1 MAKPKATLVLSGKG
15 GVGKTLISVN
25 LALALKDRG
34 KRVGLLDADFS
45 ASNVGYFIDLSGQ
58 SMGLSKEEF
67 HPVTYEG
74 VQVFSIPLV
83 LGEKAVSMVGS
94 QYSQLLTDAVE
105 AATWDAEYMVVD
117 CPPGFSDEIKTAA
130 KVFSEFLLGSIIVT
144 QPAHHL
150 DARRA
155 LTLHKDLEIP
165 VIGLIE
171 NMSYF
176 KAGAIKYAIFGESTV
191 DKLGEE
197 FEVPVLGKIPL
208 SMEIKE
214 GIEKKDPRLK
224 GELAAPIEGA
234 VEKILVTKPR
244 KPGFLEKLK
253 EMVKDFVDKLVIE
266 MALSI
271 NRELDIGGIQKSFG
285 YPGGSIIRLNVMN
298 DEMDRVITQCDWM
311 VHDGKLVA
319 VDGDYDVDAEIDV
332 TPKAMK
338 WAILGSHT
346 LSDGSTY
353 NFESALRLGDMRL
366 YGRGSMAKGAYFMKN
381 VFEELRK
388 SERAMGR
395 MRPILEKL

>member
-1 MAKPKATLVLSGKG
+1 M
-15 GVGKTLISVN
+15 N

-45 ASNVGYFIDLSGQ
+45 ASNVGYFIDLRGQ
-58 SMGLSKEEF
+58 SMGLSREEF
-67 HPVTYEG
+67 HPASYEG
-74 VQVFSIPLV
+74 LQVFSIPLV
-83 LGEKAVSMVGS
+83 LGAKAVSMVGS
-94 QYSQLLTDAVE
+94 QFSQLLTDAVE

-117 CPPGFSDEIKTAA
+117 LPPGFGDELKTAA
-130 KVFSEFLLGSIIVT
+130 KVFSDSLLGSVVVS

-155 LTLHKDLEIP
+155 LQLHKDLEIP
-165 VIGLIE
+165 IIGLIE

-176 KAGAIKYAIFGESTV
+176 QAGAIKYAIFGESTV

-197 FEVPVLGKIPL
+197 FGVPVLGKIPL

-224 GELAAPIEGA
+224 GEFATPIESA
-234 VEKILVTKPR
+234 VERILVTKPT
-244 KPGFLEKLK
+244 KPGFLEKFK
-253 EMVKDFVDKLVIE
+253 EMVKDFVDKLIIE

-271 NRELDIGGIQKSFG
+271 KRELDIGGIQRSFG
-285 YPGGSIIRLNVMN
+285 YPGGSIIRLNIMN
-298 DEMDRVITQCDWM
+298 DEMDRVITQTDWM
-311 VHDGKLVA
+311 VHEGKLVA
-319 VDGDYDVDAEIDV
+319 VDGDYEVDAEIDI

-338 WAILGSHT
+338 WAILGNHT

-366 YGRGSMAKGAYFMKN
+366 YGRGSMARGAYFMKN

-388 SERAMGR
+388 NEKAMGR
-395 MRPILEKL
+395 IRPLLERL